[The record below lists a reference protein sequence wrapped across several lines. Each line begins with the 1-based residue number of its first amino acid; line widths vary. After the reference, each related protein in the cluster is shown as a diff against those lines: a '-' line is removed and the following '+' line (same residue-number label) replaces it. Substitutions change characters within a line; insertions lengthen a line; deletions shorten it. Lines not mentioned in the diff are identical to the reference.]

1 MPFFQSALGPKN
13 RAGTFLRSVVPYRE
27 ESLNA
32 IFQRASEIARQRGI
46 RPRPAPLKFLAR
58 FVESASLEDRHSDL
72 AEAWAR
78 LLVAAAQ
85 KYDPVHN
92 AYLNVLGQIG
102 PNEVRLLQN
111 LFEGGGVEVGP
122 ERRKEEIGRN
132 LYDIKRQ
139 LRKIVVEALGP
150 VPRPT
155 QSEFHTLCNKLP
167 EVIRLFYGAFTR
179 IVCTPEPNSEW
190 LRSNE
195 QLWEKRGP
203 LDLLENLRLI
213 RLNDLDYRI
222 DTWDDGAVP
231 LGVHVEW
238 VMLTE
243 FGFNFVKTCQGA
255 GKPSTERPLTE
266 KGRELVWRA
275 QQPPDKVIELT
286 DEMSDDDLLKALLG
300 K

>member
-32 IFQRASEIARQRGI
+32 IFERASEIARQRGI

-72 AEAWAR
+72 VEAWAR

-102 PNEVRLLQN
+102 PNEVTLLQN

-122 ERRKEEIGRN
+122 EKGKEEVSRS
-132 LYDIKRQ
+132 LYDIKRL
-139 LRKIVVEALGP
+139 LRKIVVEALEP
-150 VPRPT
+150 VPRVT
-155 QSEFHTLCNKLP
+155 QTEFHTVCNNLT
-167 EVIRLFYGAFTR
+167 EVIRHHYGAFTR
-179 IVCTPEPNSEW
+179 IVCTPEPAGQW

-195 QLWEKRGP
+195 QLWEKKGS
-203 LDLLENLRLI
+203 LDLLENLGLV
-213 RLNDLDYRI
+213 RLNDLDCSLNF
-222 DTWDDGAVP
+222 WDDAPNLPG
-231 LGVHVEW
+231 LYVEW

-243 FGFNFVKTCQGA
+243 FGFNFVKTCQGV
-255 GKPSTERPLTE
+255 GKPSRERPLTK
-266 KGRELVWRA
+266 KGQELIWRA

-286 DEMSDDDLLKALLG
+286 DEMSDDDLLKELLG